1 MKKQQSGFTLIEL
14 IMVIVVLGILAAF
27 ALPRFANL
35 GQDARK
41 ATIEGVAASMKSAS
55 AIVHAA
61 YLAKNNSTLTS
72 ITVEGE
78 AIPLTNTYPGVG
90 ASTPSAVKG
99 IIEAAGISASE
110 FTVTYA
116 ATTVTVAAK
125 GASGTCNVVYT
136 AATSADNPP
145 GVAVDTSGC

>member
-90 ASTPSAVKG
+90 ASSPAAKG

-116 ATTVTVAAK
+116 TNTVTVAAK
-125 GASGTCNVVYT
+125 GATGTCNVVYT

-145 GVAVDTSGC
+145 AIVASTSGC